1 MNFRIPSNN
10 NCEVLLLHALQI
22 QNTLTQASFL
32 SLRSVIAINDVQ
44 EGVIGVVF
52 PK

>member
-1 MNFRIPSNN
+1 MNFRISSNN
-10 NCEVLLLHALQI
+10 NCEVLLLRVLQI

-32 SLRSVIAINDVQ
+32 SLKSVIAINDVQ
-44 EGVIGVVF
+44 GGVIGVAF